1 MSIEEQ
7 DLFFNEFNSKSLAEE
22 AYFGID
28 FKGSRNNKKPYI
40 DFGIKKS
47 FGPIEIIIPLYQNWD
62 DKPFVHDK
70 DWLLDRIRMKLDI
83 SSFNIGDL
91 F

>member
-28 FKGSRNNKKPYI
+28 FKGSKNNKKPYI
-40 DFGIKKS
+40 DLK
-47 FGPIEIIIPLYQNWD
+47 PIG
-62 DKPFVHDK
+62 
-70 DWLLDRIRMKLDI
+70 
-83 SSFNIGDL
+83 GD
-91 F
+91 